1 MREDLTVELQNKLR
15 GQGFLILKDGE
26 SFAVRVVLPAG
37 IVTKEVSDKIGDIA
51 QRYGKGYFSLTQRL
65 DIEIPFVKYEDLE
78 AVRDELLE
86 SGIIVGGTGRRVRSI
101 HTCKGDVCR
110 FGLINTE
117 KLTRDFTEKFYKKYY
132 DTVLPN
138 KLRITVA
145 GCKNSCP
152 KPQISDIGIAGRKKD
167 MVAIFI
173 GGMNGSSQ
181 STGTE
186 LEGIYTLEQ
195 AEKIVDNALHFFKDN
210 GIAGERFPKMVARL
224 GVEAVSK
231 EILKNI

>member
-1 MREDLTVELQNKLR
+1 MREDLTVEIQNSLR

-37 IVTKEVSDKIGDIA
+37 KVTKDISDKLGDIA
-51 QRYGKGYFSLTQRL
+51 QRYGRGYFSLTQRL
-65 DIEIPFVKYEDLE
+65 DVEIPFIKYEDIE
-78 AVRDELLE
+78 SVKKELLE
-86 SGIIVGGTGRRVRSI
+86 SNLIVGGTGRRVRSI

-117 KLTRDFTEKFYKKYY
+117 ELTRDFTEKFYKKYY
-132 DTVLPN
+132 DTPLPN
-138 KLRITVA
+138 KFRITIA
-145 GCKNSCP
+145 GCRNSCP

-167 MVAIFI
+167 MVAVFI
-173 GGMNGSSQ
+173 GGMNGISQ

-186 LEGIYTLEQ
+186 SEGIYTLQQ
-195 AEKIVDNALHFFKDN
+195 AEKIVDNAIHFYKN
-210 GIAGERFPKMVARL
+210 SGEPGERFPKMVARL
-224 GVEAVSK
+224 GVETVAK